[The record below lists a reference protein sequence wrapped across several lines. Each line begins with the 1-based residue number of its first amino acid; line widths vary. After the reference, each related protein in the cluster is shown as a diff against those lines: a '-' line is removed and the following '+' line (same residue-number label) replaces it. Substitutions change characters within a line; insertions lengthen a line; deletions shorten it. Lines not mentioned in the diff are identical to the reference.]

1 MSEFIPKNVV
11 ARLRQ
16 IDALTYFKNYRPD
29 DLVKNGRNDY
39 YVKSHDSVHFS
50 NGKWYRWSNHTGG
63 KSAIDYLTI
72 VEDYSFVDA
81 CKILLDATKQSEP
94 VKYIQKEYKTNFRLP
109 MADNN
114 NDLIIK
120 YLTEERMIDKDIV
133 QFFINN
139 KQIYQDKTF
148 KNVVFVGYDNG
159 VAKYAFKRSISQNF
173 KGEAMGSNKAHSFS
187 YINKE
192 SKSLRVFE
200 AAIDMLSYMTLQ
212 KQNGFDFRNDNFLS
226 IAGASSQIHSKQE
239 SDLPIALKTFLSKNN
254 QIDTIY
260 FHLDND
266 DVGIGSTAKMI
277 QVLSKD
283 YYCFDFKPTEFKD
296 VNEELKY
303 KTKERYREQVQR

>member
-1 MSEFIPKNVV
+1 MSEFIPKEVV
-11 ARLRQ
+11 AKLQ
-16 IDALTYFKNYRPD
+16 KIDALTYFKNYRPD
-29 DLVKNGRNDY
+29 EIKKNSRNDY
-39 YVKSHDSVHFS
+39 VLKEHDSLHFS
-50 NGKWYRWSNHTGG
+50 NNKWYWWSVRKGG
-63 KSAIDYLTI
+63 KNAIDYLMT
-72 VEDYSFVDA
+72 VENYSFVDA
-81 CKILLDATKQSEP
+81 CKVLLAATKISEP
-94 VKYIQKEYKTNFRLP
+94 VKHIQKEYKTNFRLP
-109 MADNN
+109 VADEN

-148 KNVVFVGYDNG
+148 KNVVFIGYDNG
-159 VAKYAFKRSISQNF
+159 QPKYAFKRSITQNY

-187 YINKE
+187 YTNKE

-200 AAIDMLSYMTLQ
+200 AAIDMLSFMTLQ

-226 IAGASSQIHSKQE
+226 LAGASNQIHAKQE
-239 SDLPIALKTFLSKNN
+239 ADLPIALKSFLSKNK

-266 DVGIGSTAKMI
+266 EVGKGTTQKLIHI
-277 QVLSKD
+277 LSKN
-283 YYCFDFKPTEFKD
+283 YYCFDFTPTDFKD
-296 VNEELKY
+296 VNEELKH